1 MNKVWKIK
9 MAVCVTAVVVV
20 GFGVVAAQDVI
31 VKQGTIGTGYPS
43 PGEPPKAKV
52 FISDGPSHTYY
63 QDCYGLLTVTTDP
76 DDGTENNYGM
86 LCEFFPQASDSENYG
101 KVAAWFF
108 DYPVGTEQLDGKIYY
123 SLYAGTAGANGY
135 TISNKSVWLIGA
147 GVGVNNPNNVAGGA
161 CGPYETIGMYVLARP
176 VDSGKVM
183 NGALSFANSGIRAYA
198 VLDGWYQATS
208 GSGENFGAY
217 LETRDELDHVF
228 AAKPI
233 NSYALYLKPFTTNYR
248 LGGGQTYGIYQ
259 EGSGVM
265 NYFQG
270 IVSAAQVI
278 DRTPAYSGTAQNAL
292 TEVLNIKSAKG
303 EIDHSSLPG
312 LAKATVHRVEK
323 TNVRVVERTDPA
335 GNVIKD
341 EQYDM
346 NVVEE
351 EGRSLGGMITV
362 LTEAVKGLNEK
373 IEALAAENQVLK
385 AEIAALKATATTP

>member
-1 MNKVWKIK
+1 MNKRREIR
-9 MAVCVTAVVVV
+9 MAVCVMAIVVV

-31 VKQGTIGTGYPS
+31 VKQGTIGTGNAS
-43 PGEPPKAKV
+43 PDSRAKV
-52 FISDGPSHTYY
+52 FISEGQAETYC
-63 QDCYGLLTVTTDP
+63 QDYGLLTVTTP
-76 DDGTENNYGM
+76 TAGTENNYGI
-86 LCEFFPQASDSENYG
+86 LCEFFSDASTEATG
-101 KVAAWFF
+101 TATAWLFN
-108 DYPVGTEQLDGKIYY
+108 YPVGTESSDYGYYY
-123 SLYAGTAGANGY
+123 SLYADTAGGAGYSTNG
-135 TISNKSVWLIGA
+135 KDVGLIGA
-147 GVGVNNPNNVAGGA
+147 GASVNNANNVSGGYYTTTGVYA
-161 CGPYETIGMYVLARP
+161 YARP
-176 VDSGKVM
+176 VEDSYHMTGT
-183 NGALSFANSGIRAYA
+183 LTFANYGLKVYA
-198 VLDGWYQATS
+198 HLDGDYQATS
-208 GSGENFGAY
+208 GTGENFGAY
-217 LETRDELDHVF
+217 LDTADFLDDI
-228 AAKPI
+228 ADSPI
-233 NSYALYLKPFTTNYR
+233 TSYALYLKPFTSNTR
-248 LGGGQTYGIYQ
+248 LHGGQTYGLYQ
-259 EGSGVM
+259 EGAGVM

-335 GNVIKD
+335 GKVIKD
-341 EQYDM
+341 ERYEL

-373 IEALAAENQVLK
+373 IEALAAENQSLK